1 MHTESSDYL
10 QQIASINDRVV
21 ALRHDLH
28 AHPELSGKEEHTKY
42 LIKGILEAEGFR
54 VREFDDCYGII
65 ADLVQNEGAPY
76 IALRADIDA
85 LPIQERTNAPYA
97 SRAPGIMHACG
108 HDSHTAVLLGTALAF
123 GAIRDQLA
131 GNLRF
136 IFQPAEEITEGGS
149 SQMIAHGALEGVKA
163 IFGLHAY
170 PYLATGQIGY
180 KYGVMMASSD
190 TFEIEIFGKSAH
202 GARPHE
208 GVDAILVMSMAVNSL
223 NHIVSRRIDPLHP
236 AVISLGSVEGGRAP
250 NVICDH
256 VKVCGT
262 VRTVNHEIR
271 RSIPEMME
279 VSIKGI
285 CDSMHATYN
294 FHYTF
299 GAPEVCN
306 HAPMVDLLRS
316 AAETVI
322 GADNCVDLVDP
333 VMGGEDFGRYLEKVP
348 GAFFR
353 LGTCSTEKGTCVAQH
368 NARFDVDDDALV
380 FGMKIMGLTALKAM
394 HHA

>member
-136 IFQPAEEITEGGS
+136 IFQPAEEITEGG
-149 SQMIAHGALEGVKA
+149 QFPDDRTRGAGRRQSYFRPARLPQSHNGSDRVQ
-163 IFGLHAY
+163 IRCHDGL
-170 PYLATGQIGY
+170 
-180 KYGVMMASSD
+180 
-190 TFEIEIFGKSAH
+190 
-202 GARPHE
+202 
-208 GVDAILVMSMAVNSL
+208 
-223 NHIVSRRIDPLHP
+223 
-236 AVISLGSVEGGRAP
+236 
-250 NVICDH
+250 
-256 VKVCGT
+256 
-262 VRTVNHEIR
+262 VRH
-271 RSIPEMME
+271 
-279 VSIKGI
+279 
-285 CDSMHATYN
+285 
-294 FHYTF
+294 
-299 GAPEVCN
+299 
-306 HAPMVDLLRS
+306 L
-316 AAETVI
+316 
-322 GADNCVDLVDP
+322 
-333 VMGGEDFGRYLEKVP
+333 
-348 GAFFR
+348 
-353 LGTCSTEKGTCVAQH
+353 
-368 NARFDVDDDALV
+368 
-380 FGMKIMGLTALKAM
+380 
-394 HHA
+394 